1 MKSSI
6 SESIKGG
13 LDDNRVFLEQID
25 RVIDCLSE
33 ARSQMAILR
42 KEVKESKTIDKYF
55 KSALLEEIQRSS
67 RIVFERQDMF
77 MEHVGHLCNDLMIR
91 VKDND

>member
-1 MKSSI
+1 MRTSI

-13 LDDNRVFLEQID
+13 LDDNRVFLGQID

-42 KEVKESKTIDKYF
+42 KNIKESKTINQSF
-55 KSALLEEIQRSS
+55 KSSLLKEIQMSS
-67 RIVFERQDMF
+67 RIAFERQDMF
-77 MEHVGHLCNDLMIR
+77 MEHVANLCNDLMIR